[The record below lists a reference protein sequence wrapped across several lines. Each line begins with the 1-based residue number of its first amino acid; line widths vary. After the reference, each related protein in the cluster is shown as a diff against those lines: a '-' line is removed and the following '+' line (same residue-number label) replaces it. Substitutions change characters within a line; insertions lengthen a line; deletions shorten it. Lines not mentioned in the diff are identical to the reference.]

1 MTKTIRKA
9 FKFRLK
15 ITPET
20 DKKLTIFVGGCRF
33 VWNKALNLNLY
44 RLNNGYSIM
53 WYQELNFWT
62 TLWKQSDEYGF
73 LSDVPSQAL
82 QQKLKDLDKAFKDCF
97 DKNQPLKRC
106 PVFKK
111 KGLSDSIRFPQG
123 FKINQESSLIFLP
136 KIGWVKYRNSRK
148 IIGEPKNITVSRKG
162 KHWYA
167 SIQVEYDAKN
177 MPHKST
183 SIVGIDMGV
192 KRFATLSDGTVYQPL
207 NSFKSKAKK
216 LAKLQRKLKNK
227 KKFSSNWRKVKA
239 KITKCHEQIANARK
253 DYLHKVSS
261 EICENQAVICV
272 EDLRVKNM
280 SKSAKGSSE
289 KHGKNVAQK
298 SGLNKSILDQGWGTF
313 FQMLEYKQGWNGGM
327 VLKVPANHTSQTCP
341 CCQHVAKANRLTQ
354 ADFVCVECGYSNNAD
369 LVGSLNVLARG
380 HRVLAC
386 QASGAVMPPAT
397 GTSEKRRRKLTS
409 EKSGITVSLGR

>member
-15 ITPET
+15 VTHET
-20 DKKLTIFVGGCRF
+20 DAKLNNYVGGCRF
-33 VWNKALNLNLY
+33 VWNKALTLNLD
-44 RLNNGYSIM
+44 RLNNNLPIL
-53 WYQELNFWT
+53 WYQELNFWA

-82 QQKLKDLDKAFKDCF
+82 QQKLKDLDKAFRDCF

-123 FKINQESSLIFLP
+123 FKIDQQLNQVFLP

-167 SIQVEYDAKN
+167 SIQVEYDTMD

-183 SIVGIDMGV
+183 SIIGIDMGV
-192 KRFATLSDGTVYQPL
+192 KKFATLSDGTVYQPL
-207 NSFKSKAKK
+207 NSFKGKAEK

-227 KKFSSNWRKVKA
+227 KKFSSNWKKVKA
-239 KITKCHEQIANARK
+239 KITKCHEEIANARK

-261 EICENQAVICV
+261 EICENQAMIVV
-272 EDLRVKNM
+272 EDLKVKNM
-280 SKSAKGSSE
+280 SKSAKGNSE
-289 KHGKNVAQK
+289 APGKKVAQK
-298 SGLNKSILDQGWGTF
+298 SGLNKSILDQGWGMF
-313 FQMLEYKQGWNGGM
+313 FQMLDYKQSWNGGM

-341 CCQHVAKANRLTQ
+341 CCQHVAKENRLTQ
-354 ADFVCVECGYSNNAD
+354 AEFVCVECGYSNNAD
-369 LVGSLNVLARG
+369 IVGAMNVLSRG
-380 HRVLAC
+380 HRQLAC
-386 QASGAVMPPAT
+386 LASGAVMPPAT
-397 GTSEKRRRKLTS
+397 GTSEKRRRNITPK
-409 EKSGITVSLGR
+409 GITASLGR